1 MMLARLSLLVV
12 LGFISGCVLLTTESL
27 PSRSVDE
34 TFSRYKFTWRSGD
47 KMSLGVKIF
56 EERGKVGI
64 CGAYAELNINS
75 AYTDQLNSQA
85 LAAAQ
90 VRLAGETL
98 VRGLDY
104 FGRGGFVE
112 GGLPSAQASCVLTD
126 RPWEKR
132 FENTKPRIRWG
143 KTSFRVVD

>member
-1 MMLARLSLLVV
+1 MLGRFWIVV
-12 LGFISGCVLLTTESL
+12 VFVFASACVQLTTESL
-27 PSRSVDE
+27 PSRAVDE
-34 TFSRYKFTWRSGD
+34 TFDRYRFAWRSGD
-47 KMSLGVKIF
+47 EMSLGMKTF
-56 EERGKVGI
+56 EQRGKVGI

-75 AYTDQLNSQA
+75 PYTDQLNSQA

-98 VRGLDY
+98 VRGLNF
-104 FGRGGFVE
+104 FGRGSFVK
-112 GGLPSAQASCVLTD
+112 GSLPSAQASCVLTD

-132 FENTKPRIRWG
+132 FERTKPRIRWG

>member
-1 MMLARLSLLVV
+1 MAA
-12 LGFISGCVLLTTESL
+12 CVQLTTESL
-27 PSRSVDE
+27 PSRSVDGS
-34 TFSRYKFTWRSGD
+34 FSRYQFAWRSGD
-47 KMSLGVKIF
+47 KMSLGLKIF
-56 EERGKVGI
+56 EERGKVAL

-98 VRGLDY
+98 VRGLNF
-104 FGRGGFVE
+104 FGRGGYVDD
-112 GGLPSAQASCVLTD
+112 GLPAAKASCVLTD
-126 RPWEKR
+126 RPWEAR
-132 FENTKPRIRWG
+132 FKNTKPRIRWG